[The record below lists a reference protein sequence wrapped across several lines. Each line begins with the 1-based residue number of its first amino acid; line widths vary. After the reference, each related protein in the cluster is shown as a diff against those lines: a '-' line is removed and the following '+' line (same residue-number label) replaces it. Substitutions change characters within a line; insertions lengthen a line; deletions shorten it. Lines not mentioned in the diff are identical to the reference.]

1 MRARWLVTALAMV
14 AAWPAARAQD
24 KPPPQAPQLR
34 IETGM
39 HTALIRR
46 IGVDAACRRLVT
58 GSWDKTARLWDIS
71 TDKPRLLRTLR
82 VPIGKGHDGKIF
94 AVALA
99 PDGALVAAG
108 GWDAAASAGG
118 SHFVYLFDAGTGRLV
133 RRLGPLGQVIQY
145 LAFSPG
151 GRYLAAALGAG
162 EGVRVWE
169 TSDWQRVLEDKDYGG
184 KDSYGAAFSSDDRLF
199 TVADDGRI
207 RRYSL
212 HAGQFR
218 RDSVGETRGGKEPY
232 SIAVHPKGDRL
243 AVGFDDSTA
252 VEVYDAGTLK
262 RLYAAETSGVDNGN
276 LITVAWS
283 ATDAKGHARLAAGGT
298 YGRSRNLIR
307 LWGQDGKGPGRDE
320 AVAHSTINGLLHC
333 REGWAVGAADPA
345 FGLIDGDGKK
355 RLWQGP
361 VTADLRAQLGAAFT
375 LSPDGAR
382 VRFGL
387 KVFGKEPVLF
397 DLKAGRLEA
406 AETLPPGLAPADTAS
421 LPVTGWEDELT
432 PALAGKPLP
441 LDPYEHS
448 RALAI
453 APDKARFVL
462 GADFSLRAFRRDGQE
477 LWQKP
482 VPSVAW
488 DVNISG
494 NGKLVVAAYGDGTIR
509 WHRLEDGQEL
519 LALFVDAKDRRWV
532 AWTPK
537 GYYMA
542 SPGAEDLIGWH
553 VNRGWDEAADFFPA
567 SKFRDAF
574 YRPDIVRRVLVTL
587 DEDKAIDEAN
597 TRAKRQRA
605 EEDIL
610 KRQPPVIT
618 ITNLRDGDSFSAPK
632 LTVDYSVR
640 SPSGLAIKRIWALI
654 DGREVEQSKG
664 FVPVDPGKTGSNIE
678 GSLPL
683 DLPQRDVTLAILA
696 ETDEGV
702 ASVPATVTLSWAGAR
717 AAPTLTQQ
725 LETSAVEAAVKPR
738 LYALLI
744 GVAKY
749 KDRAIQSLDYAAKD
763 ALDMETV
770 LELQKGLKERLYSD
784 VEVKT
789 LTDAEAT
796 QKEIF
801 KGLGW
806 LAKAPAQ
813 GDVAILFVSGHGFT
827 DETGDYQFMP
837 YDAEVEQTAF
847 GVTPVEGTGV
857 PHSEFKR
864 ALQRAQRAHTFFL
877 FDTCHAGDATGA
889 KFKGAPESYAKFV
902 SELSSAETGA
912 RVLASSEGRELSIES
927 KEWQNGAFTKALVEA
942 LRGQADF
949 GKEGV
954 VRSSELVAYV
964 QRRVAK
970 LTSDRQ
976 HPVVQDP
983 EMVRDIPIVAVGR

>member
-1 MRARWLVTALAMV
+1 MHARWLVTALAML
-14 AAWPAARAQD
+14 AAWPAARAQN
-24 KPPPQAPQLR
+24 KPPPQEPQLR

-39 HTALIRR
+39 HTATIKR
-46 IGVDAACRRLVT
+46 IGVDAACKRLVT
-58 GSWDKTARLWDIS
+58 GSDDKTARLWDVS
-71 TDKPRLLRTLR
+71 ADKPRLLRTLR
-82 VPIGKGHDGKIF
+82 VPIGEGDNGKIY

-99 PDGALVAAG
+99 PDGGLVAAG
-108 GWDAAASAGG
+108 GWDAAYSAGG
-118 SHFVYLFDAGTGRLV
+118 SMFVYLFDADTGRLV
-133 RRLGPLGQVIQY
+133 RRLGPLGSVILH
-145 LAFSPG
+145 LAFSPD
-151 GRYLAAALGAG
+151 GRFLAATLGAG
-162 EGVRVWE
+162 QGVRAWE
-169 TSDWQRVLEDKDYGG
+169 ISSWQLVLEDKDYGG
-184 KDSYGAAFSSDDRLF
+184 NSYGAAFSSDNRLF
-199 TVADDGRI
+199 TADFSGHI

-218 RDSVGETRGGKEPY
+218 RDGMGETRVGKEPY
-232 SIAVHPKGDRL
+232 NVAVHPKGDRL
-243 AVGFDDSTA
+243 AVGFSETVA

-262 RLYAAETSGVDNGN
+262 RLYAADTSGVDNGV
-276 LITVAWS
+276 LFAVAWS
-283 ATDAKGHARLAAGGT
+283 AAAKGHARLAAGGT
-298 YGRSRNLIR
+298 YWRSGNVII
-307 LWGQDGKGPGRDE
+307 LWGQDGKGPGRDV
-320 AVAHSTINGLLHC
+320 AVADNTINHLLPC
-333 REGWAVGAADPA
+333 RAGWAFGAGDPA
-345 FGLIDGDGKK
+345 FGLIDAEGRK
-355 RLWQGP
+355 RLWRAP
-361 VTADLRAQLGAAFT
+361 VTADLRYQYGAAFT

-397 DLKAGRLEA
+397 DLMAGRLEA
-406 AETLPPGLAPADTAS
+406 AETPPPGLAPADTAS
-421 LPVTGWEDELT
+421 LPVTGWKDEIT
-432 PALAGKPLP
+432 PALDGKPLP
-441 LDPYEHS
+441 LEPYETS

-462 GADFSLRAFRRDGQE
+462 GADFALRAYRHDGE
-477 LWQKP
+477 KLWEKP

-494 NGKLVVAAYGDGTIR
+494 KGKLVVAGYADGTIR

-618 ITNLRDGDSFSAPK
+618 ITNLRDGDSFSTPK
-632 LTVDYSVR
+632 LKVDYSVR

-664 FVPVDPGKTGSNIE
+664 FVPVAPGKTGSNIE

-683 DLPQRDVTLAILA
+683 DLPQRDVTLALLA

-702 ASVPATVTLSWAGAR
+702 ASVPATVNLSWAGAR

-725 LETSAVEAAVKPR
+725 LETSAAEAAVKPR

-749 KDRAIQSLDYAAKD
+749 KDPAIQSLDYAAKD

-770 LELQKGLKERLYSD
+770 LKLQKGLKERLYSD

-864 ALQRAQRAHTFFL
+864 ALQRVQRAHTFFL

-889 KFKGAPESYAKFV
+889 KFKGAPESYGKFV

-942 LRGQADF
+942 LHGKADF

-983 EMVRDIPIVAVGR
+983 EMVRDIPIVAVGH